1 MVSIAIV
8 GVGAI
13 GSVVAALLEQAGRHE
28 VFLCVRRPLTGLMVE
43 SPDGP
48 VRVRAAIVT
57 DPGTAPAVD
66 WVIVATKAY
75 DVPGAAKWLDRLRAN
90 NAPVAV
96 LQNGVEHRD
105 RFAPFV
111 PLPSILPVIVDCPVE
126 RPAPD
131 LVRQRGAMSLKAPT
145 SATGQAF
152 VELFTGTKAEAVV
165 VDDFLCAAWTKLCFN
180 SAGVLPAL
188 LLQPAGVLRGQAVGE
203 VASQIIRECIAVG
216 RAEGARLEDALAET
230 VLQRYRSSPA
240 DSINS
245 LHADR
250 LAGRPME
257 LDARNGVIVRLGRKH
272 GIPTPANGMAVALLE
287 EMTKKPLTVP

>member
-1 MVSIAIV
+1 MAKVAIV

-28 VFLCVRRPLTGLMVE
+28 VFLCVRRPLAGLTVE

-48 VRVRAAIVT
+48 VRVRAAVLT
-57 DPGTAPAVD
+57 EPGAAPAVD

-75 DVPGAAKWLDRLRAN
+75 DVPGAAKWLERLRAHD
-90 NAPVAV
+90 APVAV
-96 LQNGVEHRD
+96 LQNGVEHRE

-111 PLPSILPVIVDCPVE
+111 PMPSILPVIVDCPVE
-126 RPAPD
+126 RQAPD
-131 LVRQRGAMSLKAPT
+131 HVRQRGTMSLKAPH
-145 SATGQAF
+145 SASGRAF
-152 VELFTGTKAEAVV
+152 VELFAGTKAEAAV
-165 VDDFLCAAWTKLCFN
+165 VDDFLSAVWTKLCFN

-188 LLQPAGVLRGQAVGE
+188 LLQPSGVLRGQAIGE
-203 VASQIIRECIAVG
+203 VALQIVRECIAVG
-216 RAEGARLEDALAET
+216 RAEGAKLDDALAET
-230 VLQRYRSSPA
+230 VLQRYRASPA

-257 LDARNGVIVRLGRKH
+257 IDARNGVIVRLGQKH
-272 GIPTPANGMAVALLE
+272 GIPTPANQMAVAL
-287 EMTKKPLTVP
+287 MAAYSGIAATR